1 MHRTLRTAALTA
13 ALLTTTGSA
22 AHALVFAEKSP
33 EQKLRADIGKQTYG
47 YLKCLGKALVACEKT
62 GTTAGPE
69 CTVENGVATG
79 TADPKNKFAAAVAK
93 CAAKLDF
100 ARKTP
105 RGLTSQQGY
114 QLLGCP
120 SYGLGF
126 EFSGLEQYAQFLEL
140 AKPFVDSSVSN
151 MPLIAGCTDAKSCA
165 NAAKVLLDFLD
176 ALGRCR
182 LTCEDDYKNKKGN
195 GGPTDDPVQ
204 CSGSGDVNVQAC
216 RTRATNAFLKKAK
229 AWPFANAV
237 LPGISPVVD
246 QLGDELWNTPDQC
259 G

>member
-1 MHRTLRTAALTA
+1 MNRTLRTAALTA
-13 ALLTTTGSA
+13 ALLTTTGTA

-69 CTVENGVATG
+69 CTVENGVAIG
-79 TADPKNKFAAAVAK
+79 AADPKNKFPAAVAK
-93 CAAKLDF
+93 CDAKLDF

-114 QLLGCP
+114 QILGCP
-120 SYGLGF
+120 SYGTGF
-126 EFSGLEQYAQFLEL
+126 EFSSLEQYAQFLEL
-140 AKPFVDSSVSN
+140 VKPFVDSFVSN
-151 MPLIAGCTDAKSCA
+151 LPLVAACTDAKSCA
-165 NAAKVLLDFLD
+165 GAAKVLLDFLD

-182 LTCEDDYKNKKGN
+182 IACEDDYKSKKGN
-195 GGPTDDPVQ
+195 GGPSDDAAR
-204 CSGSGDVNVQAC
+204 CSATGDANAQAC
-216 RTRATNAFLKKAK
+216 RTKATNAFLKKAK
-229 AWPFANAV
+229 DWPFANAV
-237 LPGISPVVD
+237 LPGVSPIVD
-246 QLGDELWNTPDQC
+246 QLGDELWNNPDQC